1 MKIVI
6 NSKHG
11 GFDMSEEGLAMYNQ
25 LASKTFK
32 YADSI
37 PRDCP
42 HLVEVLMTL
51 GTGAD
56 NVFSSLKIVEVPDDV
71 EWFISEY
78 DGKEWVSEVH
88 RTWEQKK

>member
-6 NSKHG
+6 NSRHG
-11 GFDMSEEGLAMYNQ
+11 GFGLSEEGLAMYNK

-32 YADSI
+32 YTDSI
-37 PRDCP
+37 PRNCP

-56 NVFSSLKIVEVPDDV
+56 TVYARLKIVEVPDDV
-71 EWFISEY
+71 KWCISEY

-88 RTWEQKK
+88 RTWE